1 MIGWWL
7 NHPSE
12 KKYARHMDHLPR
24 DRGKNKK
31 YMFETTT
38 QMKVFQLLLVI
49 ALAKLEL
56 HARKLIC
63 PLQKGPFQEEISSS
77 KHHLARK

>member
-1 MIGWWL
+1 
-7 NHPSE
+7 
-12 KKYARHMDHLPR
+12 MDHLPR

-31 YMFETTT
+31 YIFETTT

-49 ALAKLEL
+49 AALAKLEL

-63 PLQKGPFQEEISSS
+63 PLQKGPFQEGISSS
-77 KHHLARK
+77 KHHLAGK